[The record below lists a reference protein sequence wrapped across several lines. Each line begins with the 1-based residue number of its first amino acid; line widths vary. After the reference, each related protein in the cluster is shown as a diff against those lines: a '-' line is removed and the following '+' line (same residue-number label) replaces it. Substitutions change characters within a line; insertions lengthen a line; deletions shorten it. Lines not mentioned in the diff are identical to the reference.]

1 MINISENI
9 SLKPYHT
16 FGMDITTRYFIEY
29 DSVEDLQRLL
39 ISPIIRDNNYLQIG
53 GGSNLLFTKDYP
65 GVILHSKISGI
76 ISIDVEDKFSHILK
90 DDIVIVSVGAGV
102 VWDDFVKYAVSNN
115 WYGVEN
121 LSYIP
126 GEVGASAVQNV
137 GAYGVEAKD
146 VIECVYAVDVE
157 TGEEVCFK
165 NEDCQY
171 GYRDSVF
178 KNEYK
183 GRYIITSVM
192 FKLSKTPSFKLEYG
206 NLKSKV
212 GEDVTLQKVRD
223 SIIEIRK
230 QKLPEPSEIGSAGS
244 FFVNPVIDKSQ
255 YDKLKAQYPNIVSY
269 EMPDSKVKLSA
280 AWLIDNAGWH
290 GKRVGG
296 AAVYQKQCLVLINE
310 NNATPAD
317 VIELASQIK
326 KSVFEKY
333 GVEINPEVNYI

>member
-1 MINISENI
+1 MINIRENI

-16 FGMDITTRYFIEY
+16 FGMDITTRYFAEY

-65 GVILHSKISGI
+65 GVILHSKILGVVAV
-76 ISIDVEDKFSHILK
+76 DN
-90 DDIVIVSVGAGV
+90 DDFVTVKVGAGV
-102 VWDDFVKYAVSNN
+102 VWDDFVKYAVLNN

-146 VIECVYAVDVE
+146 VIERVCAVDVE
-157 TGEEVCFK
+157 TGEEVFFN

-171 GYRDSVF
+171 GYRNSIF

-183 GRYIITSVM
+183 GKYIITFVE
-192 FKLSKTPSFKLEYG
+192 FKLSKTPTYKLEYG

-212 GEDVTLQKVRD
+212 GDYVTLQKVRD

-230 QKLPEPSEIGSAGS
+230 QKLPEPTEIGSAGS
-244 FFVNPVIDKSQ
+244 FFVNPVIDESQ
-255 YDKLKAQYPNIVSY
+255 FDKLKAQFPNIVSY
-269 EMPDSKVKLSA
+269 AMPNNRVKLSA

-310 NNATPAD
+310 NNATPSD

>member
-1 MINISENI
+1 M
-9 SLKPYHT
+9 
-16 FGMDITTRYFIEY
+16 
-29 DSVEDLQRLL
+29 
-39 ISPIIRDNNYLQIG
+39 
-53 GGSNLLFTKDYP
+53 
-65 GVILHSKISGI
+65 
-76 ISIDVEDKFSHILK
+76 
-90 DDIVIVSVGAGV
+90 
-102 VWDDFVKYAVSNN
+102 
-115 WYGVEN
+115 
-121 LSYIP
+121 
-126 GEVGASAVQNV
+126 
-137 GAYGVEAKD
+137 
-146 VIECVYAVDVE
+146 
-157 TGEEVCFK
+157 
-165 NEDCQY
+165 
-171 GYRDSVF
+171 
-178 KNEYK
+178 
-183 GRYIITSVM
+183 
-192 FKLSKTPSFKLEYG
+192 SKTPSFKLEYG

-269 EMPDSKVKLSA
+269 EMPDNNVKLSA

>member
-1 MINISENI
+1 MINIRENI

-16 FGMDITTRYFIEY
+16 FGMDITTRYFAEY

-65 GVILHSKISGI
+65 GVILHSKILGVVAV
-76 ISIDVEDKFSHILK
+76 DN
-90 DDIVIVSVGAGV
+90 DDFVTVKVGAGV
-102 VWDDFVKYAVSNN
+102 VWDDFVKYAVLNN

-146 VIECVYAVDVE
+146 VIERVCAVVVE
-157 TGEEVCFK
+157 TGEEVFFN
-165 NEDCQY
+165 NEDCQF
-171 GYRDSVF
+171 GYRNSIF

-183 GRYIITSVM
+183 GKYIITSVE
-192 FKLSKTPSFKLEYG
+192 FKLSKTPTYKLEYG

-212 GEDVTLQKVRD
+212 GDDVTLQKVRD

-230 QKLPEPSEIGSAGS
+230 QKLPEPTEIGSAGS
-244 FFVNPVIDKSQ
+244 FFVNPVIDESQ
-255 YDKLKAQYPNIVSY
+255 FDKLKAQYPNIVSY
-269 EMPDSKVKLSA
+269 AMPNNRVKLSA

-310 NNATPAD
+310 NNATPSD

>member
-1 MINISENI
+1 MINIRENI

-16 FGMDITTRYFIEY
+16 FGMDITTRYFAEY

-65 GVILHSKISGI
+65 GVILHSKILGVVAV
-76 ISIDVEDKFSHILK
+76 DNGDFVTVK
-90 DDIVIVSVGAGV
+90 VGAGV
-102 VWDDFVKYAVSNN
+102 VWDDFVKYAVLNN

-146 VIECVYAVDVE
+146 VIERVCAVDVE
-157 TGEEVCFK
+157 TGEEVFFS

-171 GYRDSVF
+171 GYRNSIF

-183 GRYIITSVM
+183 GKYIITYVE
-192 FKLSKTPSFKLEYG
+192 FKLAKTPTYKLEYG

-212 GEDVTLQKVRD
+212 GDDVTLQKVRD

-230 QKLPEPSEIGSAGS
+230 QKLPEPTEIGSAGS
-244 FFVNPVIDKSQ
+244 FFVNPVIDESQ
-255 YDKLKAQYPNIVSY
+255 FDKLKAQYSNIVSY
-269 EMPDSKVKLSA
+269 AMPNNRVKLSA

-310 NNATPAD
+310 NNATPSD

>member
-16 FGMDITTRYFIEY
+16 FGMDITTRYFVEY

-76 ISIDVEDKFSHILK
+76 VADDNDGYVNLK
-90 DDIVIVSVGAGV
+90 VGAGM
-102 VWDDFVKYAVSNN
+102 VWDDFVRYAVSNN

-157 TGEEVCFK
+157 TGEEVIFK

-171 GYRDSVF
+171 AYRNSIF
-178 KNEYK
+178 KNVYK
-183 GRYIITSVM
+183 GRYIITYVE
-192 FKLSKTPSFKLEYG
+192 FKLSKTSSFKLEYG
-206 NLKSKV
+206 NLKSMKE
-212 GEDVTLQKVRD
+212 EDVTLQKVRD

-230 QKLPEPSEIGSAGS
+230 QKLPEPTEIGSAGS
-244 FFVNPVIDKSQ
+244 FFVNPVIDESQ
-255 YDKLKAQYPNIVSY
+255 FDKLKVQYPNIVSY
-269 EMPDSKVKLSA
+269 AMPDNRVKLSA

-317 VIELASQIK
+317 VIELASKIR

>member
-1 MINISENI
+1 MINIRENI

-16 FGMDITTRYFIEY
+16 FGMDITTRYFVEY

-65 GVILHSKISGI
+65 GVILHSKILGVVAV
-76 ISIDVEDKFSHILK
+76 DN
-90 DDIVIVSVGAGV
+90 DDFVTVKVGAGV
-102 VWDDFVKYAVSNN
+102 VWDDFVKYAVLNN

-146 VIECVYAVDVE
+146 VIERVYAVDVE
-157 TGEEVCFK
+157 TGEEVFFN

-171 GYRDSVF
+171 GYRNSIF
-178 KNEYK
+178 KTEYK
-183 GRYIITSVM
+183 GKYIITYVE
-192 FKLSKTPSFKLEYG
+192 FKLGKTPTYKLEYG

-212 GEDVTLQKVRD
+212 GDDITLQKVRD

-230 QKLPEPSEIGSAGS
+230 QKLPEPTEIGSAGS
-244 FFVNPVIDKSQ
+244 FFVNPVIDESQ
-255 YDKLKAQYPNIVSY
+255 FDKLKAQYPNIVSY
-269 EMPDSKVKLSA
+269 AMLNNRVKLSA

-310 NNATPAD
+310 NNAIPSD

>member
-16 FGMDITTRYFIEY
+16 FGMDITTRYFVEY

-76 ISIDVEDKFSHILK
+76 VADDNDGYVNLK
-90 DDIVIVSVGAGV
+90 VGAGM

-157 TGEEVCFK
+157 TGEEVIFK

-171 GYRDSVF
+171 AYRNSIF
-178 KNEYK
+178 KNVYK
-183 GRYIITSVM
+183 GRYIITYVE

-206 NLKSKV
+206 NLKSMKE
-212 GEDVTLQKVRD
+212 EDVTLQKVRD

-230 QKLPEPSEIGSAGS
+230 QKLPEPTEIGSAGS
-244 FFVNPVIDKSQ
+244 FFVNPVIDESQ
-255 YDKLKAQYPNIVSY
+255 FDKLKVQYPNIVSY
-269 EMPDSKVKLSA
+269 AMPDNRVKLSA

-317 VIELASQIK
+317 VIELASKIR